1 MKVTSLYTGTALV
14 LKKTLQGL
22 VFISFALMVVL
33 VFAQVVTRYLTDS
46 SLTWSEELS
55 RFIMVWMVYLASILT
70 YNSQQHIVVDALI
83 SQLHGHVRSV
93 LLLVNKIAVLVFV
106 VFVITGA
113 YQFLPTTA
121 IQKSPANSIV
131 MAHVYVV
138 IPISLFCIGV
148 LTIRD
153 IVVLVQSFFPKK
165 TDTHMGAHV

>member
-1 MKVTSLYTGTALV
+1 MKVTSLYTSTALA
-14 LKKTLQGL
+14 LKRILQGL

-70 YNSQQHIVVDALI
+70 YNAQQHIVVDALI
-83 SQLHGHVRSV
+83 SQLHGLVRTV
-93 LLLVNKIAVLVFV
+93 LLLLNKVAVMVFV
-106 VFVITGA
+106 TFVVTGA

-153 IVVLVQSFFPKK
+153 IVVLIQSFFQKK
-165 TDTHMGAHV
+165 TDSQVGVNV